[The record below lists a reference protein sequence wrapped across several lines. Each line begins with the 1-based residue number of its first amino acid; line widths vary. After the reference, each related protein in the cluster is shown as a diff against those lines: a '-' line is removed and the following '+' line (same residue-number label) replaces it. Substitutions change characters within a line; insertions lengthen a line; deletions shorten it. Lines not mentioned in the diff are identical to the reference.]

1 MQDRRRTPRKLADEI
16 IDVFDTNRGQLLG
29 RLVNLTT
36 EGMMLV
42 SANEEIPEG
51 IFQIELVLEHPHRER
66 DRVSMG
72 IESLWTA
79 PGNAPELRWTGFRI
93 IDISLEAQDFIDDL
107 IREWRTD
114 SKPS

>member
-1 MQDRRRTPRKLADEI
+1 MQDRRKTPRKLSDEI
-16 IDVFDTNRGQLLG
+16 IDVFDTNRQQPLG

-42 SANEEIPEG
+42 TTGENAPDG
-51 IFQIELVLEHPHRER
+51 IFQVEMVLERPHNGR

-72 IESLWTA
+72 IESLWST
-79 PGNAPELRWTGFRI
+79 PGNAPDVRWTGFRI
-93 IDISLEAQDFIDDL
+93 IDLSLEAQEFVEDL

-114 SKPS
+114 FERP

>member
-1 MQDRRRTPRKLADEI
+1 MQDRRRIPRKLADEI
-16 IDVFDTNRGQLLG
+16 IDVFDTNRGQPLG
-29 RLVNLTT
+29 RLVNLST

-42 SANEEIPEG
+42 STEKEIPEG
-51 IFQIELVLEHPHRER
+51 IFQIELVLERPHRER

-107 IREWRTD
+107 ISEWRAD
-114 SKPS
+114 FEQS